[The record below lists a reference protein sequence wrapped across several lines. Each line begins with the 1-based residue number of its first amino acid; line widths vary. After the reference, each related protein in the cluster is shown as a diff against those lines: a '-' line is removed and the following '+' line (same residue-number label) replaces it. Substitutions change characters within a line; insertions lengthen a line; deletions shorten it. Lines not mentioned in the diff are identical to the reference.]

1 MNIPSFFNRIIKD
14 VKNNVK
20 NDFTSEQLS
29 EAHLDKLA
37 TLWEHKLLAMD
48 SVKPKQNIEYG
59 KSPAEREGTVQNNI
73 NYQASTENN
82 KTCDG
87 SYLKLLDDTSE
98 SEDHLNGDVDDLK
111 DNIPNLI
118 LAQFDK
124 VTRSKS
130 KWKCVMK
137 DGVMNLNGKDYIF
150 NKASGEFQW

>member
-1 MNIPSFFNRIIKD
+1 MIYLY
-14 VKNNVK
+14 
-20 NDFTSEQLS
+20 TSS
-29 EAHLDKLA
+29 SK
-37 TLWEHKLLAMD
+37 
-48 SVKPKQNIEYG
+48 
-59 KSPAEREGTVQNNI
+59 
-73 NYQASTENN
+73 ASTENN

-98 SEDHLNGDVDDLK
+98 SEDHLNGIEFHKIYESISAFLGDVDDLK